1 MTQTR
6 KQKEQASADPA
17 AAVPPSVARGSR
29 RSAADRILTSA
40 ADCVIRSG
48 VANTSMQDVAAEA
61 GVSKG
66 LIHYHFRDKA
76 QLLARLVD
84 WLSGRII
91 GRQRAASGHVRPA
104 DAVDMV
110 WSWVEGELSHGDL
123 RALVALSLDDTVEV
137 RTAVRAALA
146 RRRTTAT
153 EMVAAVYGALELE
166 PRVPAALLAEVL
178 VAFLDGLAS
187 ATMVSEPGE
196 QRVAFDAFWL
206 ALLTLGE

>member
-1 MTQTR
+1 MSEPR
-6 KQKEQASADPA
+6 KQTAETSAEPGGG
-17 AAVPPSVARGSR
+17 RGAR
-29 RSAADRILTSA
+29 RSAADRILASA
-40 ADCVIRSG
+40 AECVIRSG
-48 VANTSMQDVAAEA
+48 VANTSMQDVAREA

-91 GRQRAASGHVRPA
+91 GRQRAASGHVRPM

-110 WSWVEGELSHGDL
+110 WSWVKGELGHGDM
-123 RALVALSLDDTVEV
+123 RALVALSLDDTPEV
-137 RTAVRAALA
+137 RAAVRAALA
-146 RRRTTAT
+146 RRRTAAT

-166 PRVPAALLAEVL
+166 PRVPAALLAEVF

-196 QRVAFDAFWL
+196 QRVSFDAFWL